1 MNLQRR
7 QCLSGLGL
15 LAAGW
20 ALNPGLALA
29 GVRRDARLL
38 MGTRVDLVLG
48 EPHADAPLAIDAA
61 WAEMQRLERLMSRYR
76 SESLVSALHRQAG
89 RGAVQAPPELLA
101 VLRQAAALSER
112 TRGDFDISVGAYQGW
127 SFDATQPHRPS
138 AQELQ
143 EERRLVN
150 HRDVLVDGNTVRLAR
165 PGMRIDLGGVAK
177 LPILQAGMRV
187 LERHGVRHAMINGGG
202 DVLTRGQLHG
212 QDWRVGLRDPRAPG
226 QLLGVLTMRDG
237 CVASSGDYERT
248 FLQDGRR
255 YHHVLDPRTGWP
267 TEGVRGVVLVARDTA
282 MVNGIGAAAMVG
294 GPARGLGLMA
304 SLPGVDSLL
313 VDAGGAVHTQG
324 RMAQRLQAA

>member
-1 MNLQRR
+1 MNLRRR
-7 QCLSGLGL
+7 QCISGLGL

-20 ALNPGLALA
+20 ALNPGLAWA
-29 GVRRDARLL
+29 GVRREARVL
-38 MGTRVDLVLG
+38 MGTRVDMVL
-48 EPHADAPLAIDAA
+48 PDAADAPAATEAA

-89 RGAVQAPPELLA
+89 RGAVDAPPELIA
-101 VLRQAAALSER
+101 VLQRAATLAQR
-112 TRGDFDISVGAYQGW
+112 TRGDFDITVGAYEGW
-127 SFDATQPHRPS
+127 SFDPAQPRLPS

-150 HRDVLVDGNTVRLAR
+150 HREVRIEGARVRLAR

-177 LPILQAGMRV
+177 LPILQAGMQV
-187 LERHGVRHAMINGGG
+187 LERHGVRNAMINGGG

-212 QDWRVGLRDPRAPG
+212 QDWRVGLRDPRTPEK
-226 QLLGVLTMRDG
+226 LLGVVTLRDG

-248 FLQDGRR
+248 FRQGGRR

-267 TEGVRGVVLVARDTA
+267 TEGVRGVALIARDA
-282 MVNGIGAAAMVG
+282 DAVNGMGAAVMVS
-294 GPARGLGLMA
+294 GPVRGLELMA
-304 SLPGVDSLL
+304 SQPGVDSLL
-313 VDAGGAVHTQG
+313 VDAGGQVITRG